1 MAVHSRKAK
10 AASEPLLFPVNDDV
24 SLQVSP
30 AGGVH
35 GALIEAVPSTEDAAS
50 ASVIVSP
57 EHVIGMFTTA
67 VAATGLS
74 VGELQAVAF
83 DAGVVSSPDAVS
95 ERLKVRKST
104 RVGRPTGD
112 IVPYVV
118 ADSFGD
124 SLEVAPIGSSG
135 GSVLFRFMPADGSPV
150 DVVVAPAL
158 LIMLF
163 TMVHRSM
170 NYREE
175 ELRELAVRSGN
186 VPVAP
191 VRASRAQ
198 RRATAKGSKRGGL
211 ISGGLISGGL
221 TGMLGSTPAG
231 TALGAPSPGVPS
243 TFGR

>member
-10 AASEPLLFPVNDDV
+10 AASEPLLFPVDDTM

-35 GALIEAVPSTEDAAS
+35 GALIEAVPSAEDAESAS
-50 ASVIVSP
+50 AIVSP

-74 VGELQAVAF
+74 VGELQGIAF

-118 ADSFGD
+118 TDSFGD
-124 SLEVAPIGSSG
+124 SLKVAPIGSSG

-150 DVVVAPAL
+150 DIVVAPAL

-170 NYREE
+170 NYSEE

-198 RRATAKGSKRGGL
+198 RRSAGKGKKGGGL
-211 ISGGLISGGL
+211 ISGGLV
-221 TGMLGSTPAG
+221 GMLNSGAAG
-231 TALGAPSPGVPS
+231 VAFGAPSPGVPS

>member
-1 MAVHSRKAK
+1 MAIHSRKAK

-30 AGGVH
+30 AGGSTH
-35 GALIEAVPSTEDAAS
+35 GALIEAIPSALDASS

-57 EHVIGMFTTA
+57 EHVIGLFTTA
-67 VAATGLS
+67 VATTGLS

-124 SLEVAPIGSSG
+124 SLEIAPIGSSG

-198 RRATAKGSKRGGL
+198 RRATAKGAKR
-211 ISGGLISGGL
+211 GGLISGGL
-221 TGMLGSTPAG
+221 TGMLNNAPAG
-231 TALGAPSPGVPS
+231 TAFGAPSHGVPS

>member
-10 AASEPLLFPVNDDV
+10 AASEPLVFPVDDSV
-24 SLQVSP
+24 SVQVSP
-30 AGGVH
+30 AGGSTH
-35 GALIEAVPSTEDAAS
+35 GALIEAIPSALDASS

-57 EHVIGMFTTA
+57 EHVIGLFTTA

-74 VGELQAVAF
+74 VGELQGIAF

-95 ERLKVRKST
+95 ERLKVRKSS

-118 ADSFGD
+118 TDSFGD
-124 SLEVAPIGSSG
+124 SLKVAPIGSSG
-135 GSVLFRFMPADGSPV
+135 GSVLFRFMPADGSPI

-163 TMVHRSM
+163 PMVHRSM

-186 VPVAP
+186 VPVVP

-198 RRATAKGSKRGGL
+198 RRASSKGKKRGGL
-211 ISGGLISGGL
+211 ISGGMG
-221 TGMLGSTPAG
+221 GMLGTASTG
-231 TALGAPSPGVPS
+231 TAFSAPAPVAPS

>member
-10 AASEPLLFPVNDDV
+10 AASEPLVFPVDDTV
-24 SLQVSP
+24 SVQVSP

-35 GALIEAVPSTEDAAS
+35 GALIEAVPSTEDAES

-74 VGELQAVAF
+74 VGELQAIAF

-95 ERLKVRKST
+95 ERLKVRKSS
-104 RVGRPTGD
+104 RVGHSTGD

-118 ADSFGD
+118 TDSFGD
-124 SLEVAPIGSSG
+124 SLKVAPIGSSG
-135 GSVLFRFMPADGSPV
+135 GSVLFQFMPADGSPI
-150 DVVVAPAL
+150 DVVVAPTL

-198 RRATAKGSKRGGL
+198 RRATAKSAKRGGL
-211 ISGGLISGGL
+211 ISGGMG
-221 TGMLGSTPAG
+221 GMLGTASTG
-231 TALGAPSPGVPS
+231 TAFNAQVTAVPS

>member
-118 ADSFGD
+118 TDSFGD
-124 SLEVAPIGSSG
+124 SLEVAPTGTSG
-135 GSVLFRFMPADGSPV
+135 GSVLFRFVPVDGLPV
-150 DVVVAPAL
+150 DVIVEPAL

-198 RRATAKGSKRGGL
+198 RRATAKSVKRGGL
-211 ISGGLISGGL
+211 ISGGMG
-221 TGMLGSTPAG
+221 GMLGTASTG
-231 TALGAPSPGVPS
+231 TAFSAPAPVAPS

>member
-10 AASEPLLFPVNDDV
+10 AASEPLLFPVDDTV
-24 SLQVSP
+24 SVQVSP
-30 AGGVH
+30 AGGSTH
-35 GALIEAVPSTEDAAS
+35 GALIEAIPSALDASS

-74 VGELQAVAF
+74 VGELQTVAF

-95 ERLKVRKST
+95 ERLKVRKSK

-112 IVPYVV
+112 IVPYIV

-124 SLEVAPIGSSG
+124 SLKVAPVGSSG
-135 GSVLFRFMPADGSPV
+135 GNVLFQFIPADGSPI
-150 DVVVAPAL
+150 DVIVAPAL

-198 RRATAKGSKRGGL
+198 RRATARGVKR
-211 ISGGLISGGL
+211 GGLISGGL
-221 TGMLGSTPAG
+221 TGMLNNAPAG
-231 TALGAPSPGVPS
+231 TAFGAPSPGVPS

>member
-1 MAVHSRKAK
+1 MAIHSRKAK

-211 ISGGLISGGL
+211 ISGGMG
-221 TGMLGSTPAG
+221 GMLGTASTG
-231 TALGAPSPGVPS
+231 TAFNAQVTAVPS

>member
-10 AASEPLLFPVNDDV
+10 AASEPLLFPVDDSV
-24 SLQVSP
+24 SVQVSP
-30 AGGVH
+30 AGGSTH
-35 GALIEAVPSTEDAAS
+35 GALIEAIPSALDAAS

-83 DAGVVSSPDAVS
+83 DAGVVSSPKAVS

-118 ADSFGD
+118 TDSFGD
-124 SLEVAPIGSSG
+124 SLKVAPIGSSG
-135 GSVLFRFMPADGSPV
+135 GSVLFRFMPVDGAPV

-198 RRATAKGSKRGGL
+198 RRATAKSTRRGGL
-211 ISGGLISGGL
+211 VSGGLA
-221 TGMLGSTPAG
+221 GMLDSAPAG
-231 TALGAPSPGVPS
+231 TSFGAPPYGVPS

>member
-1 MAVHSRKAK
+1 MAIHSRKAK

-30 AGGVH
+30 AGGSTH
-35 GALIEAVPSTEDAAS
+35 GALIEAIPSALDASS

-57 EHVIGMFTTA
+57 EHVIGLFTTA

-95 ERLKVRKST
+95 ERLKVRKSK

-118 ADSFGD
+118 TDSFGD

-135 GSVLFRFMPADGSPV
+135 GSVLFRFMPADGSPI

-198 RRATAKGSKRGGL
+198 RRATAKGAKR
-211 ISGGLISGGL
+211 GGLISGGL
-221 TGMLGSTPAG
+221 TGMLGSAPAG
-231 TALGAPSPGVPS
+231 TAFGAPSPGVPS

>member
-1 MAVHSRKAK
+1 MSV
-10 AASEPLLFPVNDDV
+10 
-24 SLQVSP
+24 QVSP
-30 AGGVH
+30 AGGSTH
-35 GALIEAVPSTEDAAS
+35 GALIEAIPSALDASS

-57 EHVIGMFTTA
+57 EHVIGLFTTA

-74 VGELQAVAF
+74 VGELQGIAF

-95 ERLKVRKST
+95 ERLKVRKSS

-118 ADSFGD
+118 TDSFGD
-124 SLEVAPIGSSG
+124 SLKVAPIGSSG
-135 GSVLFRFMPADGSPV
+135 GSVLFRFMPADGSPI

-198 RRATAKGSKRGGL
+198 RRASSKGKKRGGL
-211 ISGGLISGGL
+211 ISGGMG
-221 TGMLGSTPAG
+221 GMLGTASTG
-231 TALGAPSPGVPS
+231 TAFSAPAPVAPS

>member
-1 MAVHSRKAK
+1 MAIHSRKAK

-35 GALIEAVPSTEDAAS
+35 GALIEAVPSAEDAAS

-95 ERLKVRKST
+95 ERLKVRKSS

-118 ADSFGD
+118 TDSFGD
-124 SLEVAPIGSSG
+124 SLEVAPTGASG
-135 GSVLFRFMPADGSPV
+135 GNVLFRFAPVGGSRI
-150 DVVVAPAL
+150 DVIIEPAL

-198 RRATAKGSKRGGL
+198 RRASSKGKKR
-211 ISGGLISGGL
+211 GGLISGGL

-231 TALGAPSPGVPS
+231 TALGAPSPGIPS

>member
-10 AASEPLLFPVNDDV
+10 AASEPLLFPVDDTV
-24 SLQVSP
+24 SVQVSP

-35 GALIEAVPSTEDAAS
+35 GALIEAVPSAEDAES

-124 SLEVAPIGSSG
+124 SLKVSPTGASG
-135 GSVLFRFMPADGSPV
+135 GNVLFQFTPADGSPI
-150 DVVVAPAL
+150 DVVVAPTL

-191 VRASRAQ
+191 VKVSRAQ
-198 RRATAKGSKRGGL
+198 RRASSKGKKRGGL
-211 ISGGLISGGL
+211 ISGGMG
-221 TGMLGSTPAG
+221 GMLGTASTG
-231 TALGAPSPGVPS
+231 TAFNAQVTAVPS

>member
-10 AASEPLLFPVNDDV
+10 AASEPLVFPVDDSV
-24 SLQVSP
+24 SVQVSP
-30 AGGVH
+30 AGGSTH
-35 GALIEAVPSTEDAAS
+35 GALIEAIPSALDASS

-57 EHVIGMFTTA
+57 EHVIGLFTTA

-74 VGELQAVAF
+74 VGELQGIAF

-95 ERLKVRKST
+95 ERLKVRKSS

-118 ADSFGD
+118 TDSFGD
-124 SLEVAPIGSSG
+124 SLKVAPIGSSG
-135 GSVLFRFMPADGSPV
+135 GSVLFRFMPADGSPI

-198 RRATAKGSKRGGL
+198 RRASSKGKKRGGL
-211 ISGGLISGGL
+211 ISGGMG
-221 TGMLGSTPAG
+221 GMLGTASTG
-231 TALGAPSPGVPS
+231 TAFSAPAPVAPS

>member
-10 AASEPLLFPVNDDV
+10 AASEPLLFPVDDTV
-24 SLQVSP
+24 SVQVSP
-30 AGGVH
+30 AGGSTH
-35 GALIEAVPSTEDAAS
+35 GALIEAIPSALDASS

-57 EHVIGMFTTA
+57 EHVIGLFTTA

-74 VGELQAVAF
+74 VGELQGIAF
-83 DAGVVSSPDAVS
+83 DVGVVSSPDAVS

-104 RVGRPTGD
+104 CVGRPTGD

-118 ADSFGD
+118 TDSFGD

-135 GSVLFRFMPADGSPV
+135 GSVLFRFMPADGSPI

-175 ELRELAVRSGN
+175 ELRELAVKSGN

-198 RRATAKGSKRGGL
+198 RRATARGVKR
-211 ISGGLISGGL
+211 GGLISGGL
-221 TGMLGSTPAG
+221 TGMLNKAPVGSSF
-231 TALGAPSPGVPS
+231 GAAAPVVPS

>member
-1 MAVHSRKAK
+1 MSVHSRKAK
-10 AASEPLLFPVNDDV
+10 AASEPLLFPVNDDM

-30 AGGVH
+30 AGGSMH
-35 GALIEAVPSTEDAAS
+35 GALIEAILSALDASS

-74 VGELQAVAF
+74 VGELQAIAF

-95 ERLKVRKST
+95 ERLNVRKSK

-118 ADSFGD
+118 MDSFGD
-124 SLEVAPIGSSG
+124 SLEVAPTGASG
-135 GSVLFRFMPADGSPV
+135 GNVLFRFTPADGSLV
-150 DVVVAPAL
+150 DVIIEPAL

-198 RRATAKGSKRGGL
+198 RRATAKSTRRGGL
-211 ISGGLISGGL
+211 VSGGLA
-221 TGMLGSTPAG
+221 GMLDSAPAG
-231 TALGAPSPGVPS
+231 TSFGAPSPGVPS

>member
-10 AASEPLLFPVNDDV
+10 AASEPLVFPVDDSV

-30 AGGVH
+30 AGGSTH
-35 GALIEAVPSTEDAAS
+35 GALIEAIPSALDASS

-74 VGELQAVAF
+74 VGELQGIAF
-83 DAGVVSSPDAVS
+83 DAGVVSSPEAVS
-95 ERLKVRKST
+95 GRLKVRKSS

-118 ADSFGD
+118 TDSFGD
-124 SLEVAPIGSSG
+124 SLEIAPIGSSG

-186 VPVAP
+186 VPVVP

-198 RRATAKGSKRGGL
+198 RRATAKGAKRGGL
-211 ISGGLISGGL
+211 ISGGMG
-221 TGMLGSTPAG
+221 GMLGTASTG
-231 TALGAPSPGVPS
+231 TAFSAQVTAVPS

>member
-10 AASEPLLFPVNDDV
+10 AASEPLVFPVDDTV
-24 SLQVSP
+24 SVQVSP

-35 GALIEAVPSTEDAAS
+35 GALIEAVPSAEDTPS

-74 VGELQAVAF
+74 VGELQGIAF

-95 ERLKVRKST
+95 ERLKVRKSA

-112 IVPYVV
+112 IIPYVV
-118 ADSFGD
+118 TDSFGD
-124 SLEVAPIGSSG
+124 SLKVAPVGSSG
-135 GSVLFRFMPADGSPV
+135 GSVLFRFVPADGAPV

-170 NYREE
+170 NYSEE

-191 VRASRAQ
+191 IRASRAQ
-198 RRATAKGSKRGGL
+198 RRSAGKGKKR
-211 ISGGLISGGL
+211 SGLISGGL
-221 TGMLGSTPAG
+221 TGMLNSAPAG
-231 TALGAPSPGVPS
+231 TAFGAPSPGVPS

>member
-1 MAVHSRKAK
+1 MAIHSRKAK

-30 AGGVH
+30 AGGSTH
-35 GALIEAVPSTEDAAS
+35 GALIEAIPSALDASS

-57 EHVIGMFTTA
+57 EHVIGLFTTA

-95 ERLKVRKST
+95 ERLKVRKSK

-118 ADSFGD
+118 TDSFGD

-135 GSVLFRFMPADGSPV
+135 GSVLFRFMPADGSPI
-150 DVVVAPAL
+150 DVVVAPTL

-191 VRASRAQ
+191 VKASRAQ
-198 RRATAKGSKRGGL
+198 RRASSKGKKRGGL
-211 ISGGLISGGL
+211 ISGGMG
-221 TGMLGSTPAG
+221 GMLGTASTG
-231 TALGAPSPGVPS
+231 TAFSAPAPVAPS

>member
-10 AASEPLLFPVNDDV
+10 TASEPLLFPVNDDV

-30 AGGVH
+30 AGGSMH
-35 GALIEAVPSTEDAAS
+35 GALIEAVPSTEDTPS
-50 ASVIVSP
+50 VSVIVSP

-95 ERLKVRKST
+95 ERLKVRKSS

-124 SLEVAPIGSSG
+124 SLEVAPTGVSG
-135 GSVLFRFMPADGSPV
+135 GNVLFQFTPVDGSPI
-150 DVVVAPAL
+150 DVVVAPTL

-191 VRASRAQ
+191 VRVSRAQ
-198 RRATAKGSKRGGL
+198 RRASSTGKKRGGL
-211 ISGGLISGGL
+211 ISGGLA
-221 TGMLGSTPAG
+221 GMLNSAPVG
-231 TALGAPSPGVPS
+231 TSFGVAAPVVPS

>member
-10 AASEPLLFPVNDDV
+10 AASEPLLFPVDDTV

-35 GALIEAVPSTEDAAS
+35 GALIEAVPSAEDAAS
-50 ASVIVSP
+50 ASVIVPP

-74 VGELQAVAF
+74 VGELQTIAF

-95 ERLKVRKST
+95 ERLKVRKSK

-118 ADSFGD
+118 TDSFGD

-135 GSVLFRFMPADGSPV
+135 GSVLFRFMPADGSPI
-150 DVVVAPAL
+150 DVVVAPTL

-175 ELRELAVRSGN
+175 ELRELAVRFGN

-198 RRATAKGSKRGGL
+198 RRATAKSARR
-211 ISGGLISGGL
+211 GGLISGGL
-221 TGMLGSTPAG
+221 TGILNNAPAG
-231 TALGAPSPGVPS
+231 TAFSASSPGVPS

>member
-1 MAVHSRKAK
+1 MAIHSRKAK

-30 AGGVH
+30 AGGSTH
-35 GALIEAVPSTEDAAS
+35 GALIEAIPSALDASS

-57 EHVIGMFTTA
+57 EHVIGLFTTA

-198 RRATAKGSKRGGL
+198 RRATARGVKR
-211 ISGGLISGGL
+211 GGLISGGL

>member
-1 MAVHSRKAK
+1 MAIHSRKAK

-30 AGGVH
+30 AGGSTH
-35 GALIEAVPSTEDAAS
+35 GALIEAIPSALDASS

-57 EHVIGMFTTA
+57 EHVIGLFTTA
-67 VAATGLS
+67 VAATSLS

-211 ISGGLISGGL
+211 ISGGL

>member
-10 AASEPLLFPVNDDV
+10 AASEPLLFPVDDSV

-30 AGGVH
+30 ADGSTH
-35 GALIEAVPSTEDAAS
+35 GALIEAIPSALDASS

-74 VGELQAVAF
+74 VGELQTVAF

-95 ERLKVRKST
+95 ERLKVRKSK

-118 ADSFGD
+118 ADSFSD
-124 SLEVAPIGSSG
+124 SLKVAPVGSSG
-135 GSVLFRFMPADGSPV
+135 GNVLFQFIPADGSPI
-150 DVVVAPAL
+150 DVIVAPAL

-198 RRATAKGSKRGGL
+198 RRATAKSAKR
-211 ISGGLISGGL
+211 GGLISGGL
-221 TGMLGSTPAG
+221 TGMLNNAPAG
-231 TALGAPSPGVPS
+231 TAFGAPSPGVPS

>member
-10 AASEPLLFPVNDDV
+10 AASEPLLFPVDDTV
-24 SLQVSP
+24 SVQVSP

-35 GALIEAVPSTEDAAS
+35 GALIEAVPSTEDAPS

-74 VGELQAVAF
+74 VGELQTVAF
-83 DAGVVSSPDAVS
+83 DAGAVSSPDAVS
-95 ERLKVRKST
+95 ERLKVRKSK

-118 ADSFGD
+118 TDSFGD
-124 SLEVAPIGSSG
+124 SLKVAPTGASG
-135 GSVLFRFMPADGSPV
+135 GNVLFQFTPADGSPI

-191 VRASRAQ
+191 VRGSRAQ
-198 RRATAKGSKRGGL
+198 RRATARGVKR
-211 ISGGLISGGL
+211 GGLISGGL

>member
-1 MAVHSRKAK
+1 MAIHSRKAK

-83 DAGVVSSPDAVS
+83 DAGVVSSPNAVS

-198 RRATAKGSKRGGL
+198 RRATAKGSK
-211 ISGGLISGGL
+211 SGGLISGGL

-231 TALGAPSPGVPS
+231 TALGAPSHGVPS

>member
-10 AASEPLLFPVNDDV
+10 AASEPLLFPVDDTV
-24 SLQVSP
+24 SVQVSP

-35 GALIEAVPSTEDAAS
+35 GALIEAVPSTEDAPS

-74 VGELQAVAF
+74 VGELQTVAF

-95 ERLKVRKST
+95 ERLKVRKSK

-124 SLEVAPIGSSG
+124 SLKVAPVGSSG
-135 GSVLFRFMPADGSPV
+135 GNVLFQFIPADGSPI
-150 DVVVAPAL
+150 DVIIAPAL

-198 RRATAKGSKRGGL
+198 RRATAKSAKR
-211 ISGGLISGGL
+211 GGLISGGL
-221 TGMLGSTPAG
+221 TGMLNNAPAG
-231 TALGAPSPGVPS
+231 TAFGAPSPGVPS

>member
-10 AASEPLLFPVNDDV
+10 AASEPLLFPVDDTM

-35 GALIEAVPSTEDAAS
+35 GALIEAVPSAEDAES

-74 VGELQAVAF
+74 VGELQGIVF
-83 DAGVVSSPDAVS
+83 DAGVVSSPKAVS

-118 ADSFGD
+118 TDSFGD
-124 SLEVAPIGSSG
+124 SLKVAPVGSSG
-135 GSVLFRFMPADGSPV
+135 GSVLFRFMPADGSPIN
-150 DVVVAPAL
+150 VVVAPAL

-198 RRATAKGSKRGGL
+198 RRSAGKGKKRGGL
-211 ISGGLISGGL
+211 ASGGLA
-221 TGMLGSTPAG
+221 GMLSSAPAG
-231 TALGAPSPGVPS
+231 TAFSAPSPGMPS

>member
-1 MAVHSRKAK
+1 MAIHSRKAK

-30 AGGVH
+30 AGGSTH
-35 GALIEAVPSTEDAAS
+35 GALIEAIPSALDASS

-74 VGELQAVAF
+74 VGELQTVAF

-95 ERLKVRKST
+95 ERLKVRKSK

-124 SLEVAPIGSSG
+124 SLKVAPVGSSG
-135 GSVLFRFMPADGSPV
+135 GNVLFQFIPADGSPI
-150 DVVVAPAL
+150 DVIVAPAL

-198 RRATAKGSKRGGL
+198 RRATARGVKR
-211 ISGGLISGGL
+211 GGLISGGL
-221 TGMLGSTPAG
+221 TGMLNNAPAG
-231 TALGAPSPGVPS
+231 TAFGAPSPGVPS

>member
-35 GALIEAVPSTEDAAS
+35 GALIEAVPSAEDAAS

-74 VGELQAVAF
+74 VGELQAIAF
-83 DAGVVSSPDAVS
+83 DAGVVSSPDAIS
-95 ERLKVRKST
+95 EWLKVRKST

-124 SLEVAPIGSSG
+124 SLKVAPIGSSG

-198 RRATAKGSKRGGL
+198 RRVSSKGKKR
-211 ISGGLISGGL
+211 GGLISGGL
-221 TGMLGSTPAG
+221 TGMLNSAPAG
-231 TALGAPSPGVPS
+231 MALGAPSPGIPS

>member
-10 AASEPLLFPVNDDV
+10 AASEPLVFPVDDTM

-30 AGGVH
+30 AGGSTH
-35 GALIEAVPSTEDAAS
+35 GALIEAIPSALDASS

-74 VGELQAVAF
+74 VGELQAIAF

-112 IVPYVV
+112 IMPYVMT
-118 ADSFGD
+118 DSFGD
-124 SLEVAPIGSSG
+124 SLKVAPIGSSG

-150 DVVVAPAL
+150 DVAVAPTL

-175 ELRELAVRSGN
+175 ELRELAVRYGN

-198 RRATAKGSKRGGL
+198 RRATAGKGKKR
-211 ISGGLISGGL
+211 GGLISGGL
-221 TGMLGSTPAG
+221 TGMLGSAPAG
-231 TALGAPSPGVPS
+231 TALGDPSHGVPS

>member
-1 MAVHSRKAK
+1 MAIHSRKAK

-35 GALIEAVPSTEDAAS
+35 GALIEAVPSTEDAPS

-74 VGELQAVAF
+74 VGELQTVAF

-95 ERLKVRKST
+95 ERLKVRKSK

-124 SLEVAPIGSSG
+124 SLKVAPVGSSG
-135 GSVLFRFMPADGSPV
+135 GNVLFQFIPADGSPI
-150 DVVVAPAL
+150 DVIVAPAL

-198 RRATAKGSKRGGL
+198 RRATARGVKR
-211 ISGGLISGGL
+211 GGLISGGL
-221 TGMLGSTPAG
+221 TGMLNNAPAG
-231 TALGAPSPGVPS
+231 TAFGAPSPGVPS

>member
-10 AASEPLLFPVNDDV
+10 AASEPLLFPVDDSV

-30 AGGVH
+30 AGGSTH
-35 GALIEAVPSTEDAAS
+35 GALIEAIPSALDASS

-57 EHVIGMFTTA
+57 EHVIGLFTTA

-83 DAGVVSSPDAVS
+83 DTGVVSSPDAVS

-118 ADSFGD
+118 TDSFGD
-124 SLEVAPIGSSG
+124 SLEIAPIGSSG

-198 RRATAKGSKRGGL
+198 RRATARGVKR
-211 ISGGLISGGL
+211 GGLISGGL

-231 TALGAPSPGVPS
+231 TAFGAPSHGVPS

>member
-1 MAVHSRKAK
+1 MAIHSRKAK
-10 AASEPLLFPVNDDV
+10 AASEPLVFPVDDTV

-35 GALIEAVPSTEDAAS
+35 GALIEAVPSADDAES

-74 VGELQAVAF
+74 VGELQGIAF

-95 ERLKVRKST
+95 ERLKVRKSS

-198 RRATAKGSKRGGL
+198 RRATAKSARR
-211 ISGGLISGGL
+211 GGLISGGL
-221 TGMLGSTPAG
+221 TGILNNAPAG
-231 TALGAPSPGVPS
+231 TAFSASSPGVPS

>member
-10 AASEPLLFPVNDDV
+10 AASEPLVFPVDDSV
-24 SLQVSP
+24 SVQVSP
-30 AGGVH
+30 AGGSTH
-35 GALIEAVPSTEDAAS
+35 GALIEAIPSALDASS

-57 EHVIGMFTTA
+57 EHVIGLFTTA

-74 VGELQAVAF
+74 VGELQGIAF

-95 ERLKVRKST
+95 ERLKVRKSS

-118 ADSFGD
+118 TDSFGD
-124 SLEVAPIGSSG
+124 SLKVAPIGSSG
-135 GSVLFRFMPADGSPV
+135 GSVLFRFMPADGSPI

-186 VPVAP
+186 VPVVP

-198 RRATAKGSKRGGL
+198 RRASSKGKKRGGL
-211 ISGGLISGGL
+211 ISGGMG
-221 TGMLGSTPAG
+221 GMLGTASTG
-231 TALGAPSPGVPS
+231 TAFSAPAPVAPS

>member
-10 AASEPLLFPVNDDV
+10 AASEPLVFPVDDSV
-24 SLQVSP
+24 SVQVSP
-30 AGGVH
+30 AGGSTH
-35 GALIEAVPSTEDAAS
+35 GALIEAIPSALDASS

-57 EHVIGMFTTA
+57 EHVIGLFTTA

-74 VGELQAVAF
+74 VGELQGIAF

-95 ERLKVRKST
+95 ERLKVRKSS

-118 ADSFGD
+118 TDSFGD
-124 SLEVAPIGSSG
+124 SLKVAPIGSSG
-135 GSVLFRFMPADGSPV
+135 GSVLFRFMPADGSPI

-191 VRASRAQ
+191 VKASRAQ
-198 RRATAKGSKRGGL
+198 RRASSKGKKRGGL
-211 ISGGLISGGL
+211 ISGGMG
-221 TGMLGSTPAG
+221 GMLGTASTG
-231 TALGAPSPGVPS
+231 TAFSAPAPVAPS

>member
-10 AASEPLLFPVNDDV
+10 AASEPLVFPVDDSV
-24 SLQVSP
+24 SVQVSP
-30 AGGVH
+30 AGGSTH
-35 GALIEAVPSTEDAAS
+35 GALIEAIPSALDASS

-57 EHVIGMFTTA
+57 EHVIGLFTTA

-74 VGELQAVAF
+74 VGELQGIAF

-95 ERLKVRKST
+95 ERLKVRKSS

-118 ADSFGD
+118 TDSFGD
-124 SLEVAPIGSSG
+124 SLKVAPIGSSG
-135 GSVLFRFMPADGSPV
+135 GSVLFRFMPVDGSPI

-198 RRATAKGSKRGGL
+198 RRASSKGKKRGGL
-211 ISGGLISGGL
+211 ISGGMG
-221 TGMLGSTPAG
+221 GMLGTASTG
-231 TALGAPSPGVPS
+231 TAFSAPAPVAPS

>member
-10 AASEPLLFPVNDDV
+10 AASEPLLFPVDDTV
-24 SLQVSP
+24 SVQVSP

-35 GALIEAVPSTEDAAS
+35 GALIEAVPSAEDAAS

-124 SLEVAPIGSSG
+124 SLKVSPTGASG
-135 GSVLFRFMPADGSPV
+135 GNVLFQFTPADGSPI
-150 DVVVAPAL
+150 DVVVAPTL

-191 VRASRAQ
+191 VKVSRAQ
-198 RRATAKGSKRGGL
+198 RRASSKGKKRGGL
-211 ISGGLISGGL
+211 ISGGMG
-221 TGMLGSTPAG
+221 GMLGTASTG
-231 TALGAPSPGVPS
+231 TAFNAQVTAVPS

>member
-1 MAVHSRKAK
+1 MAIHSRKAK

-124 SLEVAPIGSSG
+124 SLKVAPTGTSG
-135 GSVLFRFMPADGSPV
+135 GNVLFRFMPADGSPI
-150 DVVVAPAL
+150 DVVVAPTL

-186 VPVAP
+186 VPVVP

-198 RRATAKGSKRGGL
+198 RRATASKGKKRGGL
-211 ISGGLISGGL
+211 ISGGL
-221 TGMLGSTPAG
+221 TGILNNAPVG
-231 TALGAPSPGVPS
+231 TAFGASSPGVPS

>member
-10 AASEPLLFPVNDDV
+10 AASEPLVFPVDDSV
-24 SLQVSP
+24 SVQVSP
-30 AGGVH
+30 AGGSTH
-35 GALIEAVPSTEDAAS
+35 GALIEAIPSALDASS

-57 EHVIGMFTTA
+57 EHVIGLFTTA

-74 VGELQAVAF
+74 VGELQGIAF

-95 ERLKVRKST
+95 ERLKVRKSS

-118 ADSFGD
+118 TDSFGD
-124 SLEVAPIGSSG
+124 SLKVAPIGSSG
-135 GSVLFRFMPADGSPV
+135 GSVLFRFMPADGSPI

-163 TMVHRSM
+163 TVVHRSM

-198 RRATAKGSKRGGL
+198 RRASSKGKKRGGL
-211 ISGGLISGGL
+211 ISGGMG
-221 TGMLGSTPAG
+221 GMLGTASTG
-231 TALGAPSPGVPS
+231 TAFSAPAPVAPS